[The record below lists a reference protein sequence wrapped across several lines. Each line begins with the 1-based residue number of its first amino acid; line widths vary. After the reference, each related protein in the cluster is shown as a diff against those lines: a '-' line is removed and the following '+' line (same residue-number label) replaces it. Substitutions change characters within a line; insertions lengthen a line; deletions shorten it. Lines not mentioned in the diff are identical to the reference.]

1 MTFFFCVSNLFYAE
15 KAFKRKRGGNKKA
28 KMADELMYS
37 GNLGESQVRRIRLL
51 WKIFVETDLNDIE
64 ELEREIYEYGS
75 YLEEKDLLGRR
86 IFLRMVCILQ
96 MAKSCI

>member
-1 MTFFFCVSNLFYAE
+1 
-15 KAFKRKRGGNKKA
+15 
-28 KMADELMYS
+28 MYS